1 MTEMMTP
8 EAVLVERRGRAL
20 WLVLN
25 RPAALNALNLPMA
38 HTIHRALFAAA
49 ADPAVERIVI
59 EGAGEKAF
67 CAGGDIAILG
77 REGRQDRAL
86 FETFFHDEYRMNQ
99 AIARLATPY
108 VAILDGITMGGGV
121 GLSIHGPFRIV
132 TERTLFAMPE
142 TGIGLIPDV
151 GGTHALARLPGE
163 IGTWLALTGARL
175 KAADC
180 LYAGIATHFV
190 PAERLAVLRDLL
202 ADSDEDVAAI
212 LATLHG
218 DPGPGTLAALRDGI
232 DFHFGHD
239 RMEDI
244 LASLDDGDDWAQA
257 QAAIIRKMSPTSCKL
272 SLLGLRMAKDADI
285 EDALITEYRM
295 VCEIRHGHDFFE
307 GVRAVLLDKDKNP
320 LWSPARFEDVT
331 EDDIARYLREPD
343 SGDLTFE

>member
-1 MTEMMTP
+1 
-8 EAVLVERRGRAL
+8 
-20 WLVLN
+20 
-25 RPAALNALNLPMA
+25 
-38 HTIHRALFAAA
+38 
-49 ADPAVERIVI
+49 
-59 EGAGEKAF
+59 
-67 CAGGDIAILG
+67 
-77 REGRQDRAL
+77 L
-86 FETFFHDEYRMNQ
+86 FENFFHDEYRMNQ

-121 GLSIHGPFRIV
+121 GLSIHGPYRIV

-163 IGTWLALTGARL
+163 LGTWLALTGARL

-190 PAERLAVLRDLL
+190 PVERVPVLRDLL
-202 ADSDEDVAAI
+202 ADSDEDIAAI
-212 LATLHG
+212 LAALHG
-218 DPGPGTLAALRDGI
+218 DPGPSTLEALRDGI
-232 DFHFGHD
+232 DFHFAHD
-239 RMEDI
+239 RLEDI

-272 SLLGLRMAKDADI
+272 SLLGLRMAEDAEI

-295 VCEIRHGHDFFE
+295 VCQIRHGHDFFE
-307 GVRAVLLDKDKNP
+307 GVRAVLLDKDRNP
-320 LWSPARFEDVT
+320 LWSPARFEDVS
-331 EDDIARYLREPD
+331 EDDIALYLREPD